1 MVVVPIDQRDLG
13 ICAGEAARGLQA
25 GKAGANDEDPGAQF
39 NRPPSHRR
47 RTRVPA
53 SRNLAVRQSFSCS
66 RAGRKIVRCMAKH
79 EPELSLLFHA
89 LADPTR
95 RSILTRLAEGPAPVT
110 ELANPT
116 RLRLP
121 TVMRH
126 LSVLEEAGLIAT
138 SKDGRVRT
146 CAIVP
151 EALAQVRTWLDEQ
164 RTIWEARLDR
174 LDDYVMKL
182 MKDSTQ

>member
-1 MVVVPIDQRDLG
+1 VSRCGTADRVETLHDPQRSLPDILKLSCLTKFSLAPLG
-13 ICAGEAARGLQA
+13 DACLVS
-25 GKAGANDEDPGAQF
+25 N
-39 NRPPSHRR
+39 
-47 RTRVPA
+47 
-53 SRNLAVRQSFSCS
+53 
-66 RAGRKIVRCMAKH
+66 MAKH
-79 EPELSLLFHA
+79 DTDLSLLFHA

-95 RSILTRLAEGPAPVT
+95 RSILTQLAERPARVTDLAGPT
-110 ELANPT
+110 G
-116 RLRLP
+116 LRLP

-146 CAIVP
+146 CAIVLDAMEP
-151 EALAQVRTWLDEQ
+151 VRTWIDEQ

-182 MKDSTQ
+182 MKERTK

>member
-1 MVVVPIDQRDLG
+1 
-13 ICAGEAARGLQA
+13 
-25 GKAGANDEDPGAQF
+25 
-39 NRPPSHRR
+39 
-47 RTRVPA
+47 
-53 SRNLAVRQSFSCS
+53 
-66 RAGRKIVRCMAKH
+66 MAKH
-79 EPELSLLFHA
+79 EPDLSLLFHA

-95 RSILTRLAEGPAPVT
+95 RAILTRLAEGPAPVT

-116 RLRLP
+116 GLRLP

-146 CAIVP
+146 CAMVP
-151 EALAQVRTWLDEQ
+151 EALVPARTWLDEQ
-164 RTIWEARLDR
+164 RAIWEARLDR

-182 MKDSTQ
+182 MKDSTR